1 MTADQ
6 TTDDGDCRIDQ
17 NALAELIDE
26 YTRENGGFTAEELV
40 AARIALYGTEGQDAG
55 R

>member
-1 MTADQ
+1 MDRQ
-6 TTDDGDCRIDQ
+6 LEQ

-26 YTRENGGFTAEELV
+26 YTRAEGEFTAEELTAV
-40 AARIALYGTEGQDAG
+40 RIALYGAEGQDAG